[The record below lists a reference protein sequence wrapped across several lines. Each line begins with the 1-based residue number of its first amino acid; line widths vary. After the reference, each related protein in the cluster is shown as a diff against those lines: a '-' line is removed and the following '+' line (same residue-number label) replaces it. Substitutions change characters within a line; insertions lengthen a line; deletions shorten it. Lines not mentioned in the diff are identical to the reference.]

1 MAGQEN
7 GHVRINGVDYEVND
21 DLLSGREIRAAASL
35 DPASAY
41 VLIELRDRG
50 TVSIGLDE
58 KVPVPKGGS
67 VSFRAFEGDRA
78 YAFTFD
84 ERGFEWGQDTIAEA
98 ELRALAE
105 LEDDE
110 DIVLDRERDETV
122 PRGGTIAL
130 GPKGVEA
137 LYSRKVEPRQVEIF
151 VNGRA
156 KMVDRGPISFETV
169 VALANLPTPP
179 GETIYT
185 VSYRKGPEPKPE
197 GSLVAGQSVRVRK
210 GMVFNVTATNRS

>member
-21 DLLSGREIRAAASL
+21 DLLSGREIRATASL

-58 KVPVPKGGS
+58 KVPVPKAGS

-84 ERGFEWGQDTIAEA
+84 ERGFEWGEDTIAEA

-105 LEDDE
+105 LQDDE

-122 PRGGTIAL
+122 PRGGMIAL

-137 LYSRKVEPRQVEIF
+137 LYSRKVEPKQVEIF

-156 KMVDRGPISFETV
+156 KMVDRGPISFEAV

-185 VSYRKGPEPKPE
+185 VSYRKGLEPKPE

>member
-1 MAGQEN
+1 MAGQQN
-7 GHVRINGVDYEVND
+7 GRVRINGVDYEVND
-21 DLLSGREIRAAASL
+21 DLLSGREIRTTASL

-41 VLIELRDRG
+41 VLIELRERG

-58 KVPVPKGGS
+58 KVAVPKGGL

-78 YAFTFD
+78 YAFTLD
-84 ERGFEWGQDTIAEA
+84 ERGYEWGAASIEEA
-98 ELRALAE
+98 ELRTLAG
-105 LEDDE
+105 LEEDE
-110 DIVLDRERDETV
+110 DIVLDRERDEAI
-122 PRGGTIAL
+122 PRGGVIAL

-137 LYSRKVEPRQVEIF
+137 LYSRKAEPKQVEIF

-156 KMVDRGPISFETV
+156 KMVDRGPISFEAV

-179 GETIYT
+179 GETTYT
-185 VSYRKGPEPKPE
+185 VSYRKGPEHKPE